1 MRYLFTVLL
10 FISSLCFAETSKEE
24 DIDEIYRGTDDCAS
38 FDVLNKL
45 YIKNKK
51 VVESLFVCSLH
62 RENKEFFEEI
72 KEERSNAHRYSGIV
86 DIKKLRELQNYIV
99 YNNKVIKQFTN
110 TVSCNTVLLKELL
123 LCVDTNKGE
132 SILNPNSKCQKY
144 NNLALLMDFFYG
156 EMSLCR
162 TQIHAPNTYGNCRK
176 EFKFDSINKPPCD

>member
-72 KEERSNAHRYSGIV
+72 KEEKA
-86 DIKKLRELQNYIV
+86 
-99 YNNKVIKQFTN
+99 F
-110 TVSCNTVLLKELL
+110 
-123 LCVDTNKGE
+123 
-132 SILNPNSKCQKY
+132 NS
-144 NNLALLMDFFYG
+144 
-156 EMSLCR
+156 
-162 TQIHAPNTYGNCRK
+162 
-176 EFKFDSINKPPCD
+176 